1 MSYLK
6 TWFRSYVSEDVE
18 AKMLLQINYLIR
30 SKQDGKY
37 LVARMPSGNI
47 ETSYLLVFQQDYD
60 AMSYINTH
68 GREFSDRL
76 TVETASPMQLRSL
89 MQRWNYDG
97 FGIVKD
103 PLLPE
108 IQFVS

>member
-1 MSYLK
+1 
-6 TWFRSYVSEDVE
+6 
-18 AKMLLQINYLIR
+18 MLLQINYLIR

-37 LVARMPSGNI
+37 LVARIPEQNGI
-47 ETSYLLVFQQDYD
+47 EASYLLVFQHDYD

-68 GREFSDRL
+68 GKEFSDRL
-76 TVETASPMQLRSL
+76 TVETASPVQLKGL
-89 MQRWNYDG
+89 IQRWKYSG

>member
-1 MSYLK
+1 
-6 TWFRSYVSEDVE
+6 
-18 AKMLLQINYLIR
+18 MLLQINYLIR

-37 LVARMPSGNI
+37 LVARIPEPN
-47 ETSYLLVFQQDYD
+47 EVEASYLLVFQHDYD

-68 GREFSDRL
+68 GQEFSDRL
-76 TVETASPMQLRSL
+76 TIETASPVQLKGL
-89 MQRWNYDG
+89 IQRWNYSG

>member
-1 MSYLK
+1 
-6 TWFRSYVSEDVE
+6 
-18 AKMLLQINYLIR
+18 MLLQINYLIR

-37 LVARMPSGNI
+37 LVARVPQSNGV
-47 ETSYLLVFQQDYD
+47 EASYLLVFQQDYD

-68 GREFSDRL
+68 GKEFSDRL
-76 TVETASPMQLRSL
+76 SVETASPTQLKAL
-89 MQRWNYDG
+89 KQRWNYYG